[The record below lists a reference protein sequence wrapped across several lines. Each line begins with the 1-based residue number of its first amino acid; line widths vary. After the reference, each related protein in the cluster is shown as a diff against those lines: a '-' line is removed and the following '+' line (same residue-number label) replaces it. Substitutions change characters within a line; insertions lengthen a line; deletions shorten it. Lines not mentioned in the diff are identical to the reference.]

1 MDKIKDTSV
10 LVSKGEISNYLIT
23 SPKRGKLGV
32 SSTRL
37 LAFMI
42 AQINLKDKEFTKY
55 KINRHNLKKHVLR
68 CADNLLSREINT
80 MCAELAT
87 HAVKIDWGNGTK
99 EYSAIAPTIL
109 YNDKDYWI
117 EFVFNERLKPHL
129 LDLKGHFTKYQLETV
144 FSLKSTYAFY
154 AYMYFK
160 KYIHGSRKSYK
171 FTVGLQDFKDI
182 ISASSKYQL
191 YGHFKDRVLKPLQE
205 EFEELADITFSFK
218 EIKQG
223 RKVAELEF
231 IIFKRKDFQPTLDM
245 EPETVELTDEQK
257 ESQEIRKKAKAY
269 WNILP
274 LDQQEELKKDLEKE
288 NTLWPLD
295 TEHGIIQALS
305 MSQRFIDDSTNFV
318 E

>member
-1 MDKIKDTSV
+1 MNKLKNTSA
-10 LVSKGEISNYLIT
+10 LVTKGEISNHLIT

-42 AQINLKDKEFTKY
+42 AQINLKDKELTKY
-55 KINRHNLKKHVLR
+55 KINRHDLKKHVLR
-68 CADNLLSREINT
+68 CPDNLLSREINT

-87 HAVKIDWGNGTK
+87 HAVKIDWGEGTK

-109 YNDKDYWI
+109 YNDKEYWI
-117 EFVFNERLKPHL
+117 EFIFNERLKPHL

-160 KYIHGSRKSYK
+160 KFLHGSRKSYK
-171 FTVGLQDFKDI
+171 FTVSLQDFKGI
-182 ISASSKYQL
+182 ISASSKYHL

-223 RKVAELEF
+223 RKVSELEF
-231 IIFKRKDFQPTLDM
+231 IIHKRKNFQPTLDI
-245 EPETVELTDEQK
+245 EPDIIELTDEQK
-257 ESQEIRKKAKAY
+257 ESQEIR
-269 WNILP
+269 
-274 LDQQEELKKDLEKE
+274 
-288 NTLWPLD
+288 
-295 TEHGIIQALS
+295 
-305 MSQRFIDDSTNFV
+305 
-318 E
+318 